1 MNRGQL
7 YGDGFFESMLVVD
20 GAIPLIHL
28 HYERILRTANKL
40 KLVMPD
46 YLLSRT
52 HFSEFL
58 SSYYPEHFGGRL
70 RLNVIRDGGGLYF
83 PESNQAIIQISL
95 SDFDNSLNILKIH
108 KNNVA
113 LAKSLNIYSKGLGNF
128 KLLAK
133 SEQVLLSI
141 ERQERDLDDL
151 IVLNEKGEIV
161 ECISSN
167 IFFIDYGTYPYVTSS
182 NTITAGVCSGLGIAP
197 NKIGEVIGIT
207 KAYCTRVGS
216 GPFPTELNDEVGE
229 KLRAEGHEF
238 GATTGRPR
246 RCGWID
252 IPTLQ
257 LSVMLNGVTQL
268 VVTKMDVLNNFEKIY
283 AATSYEING
292 VETNQVPFD
301 METITRPIYKEYK
314 GWMSSLENINETENL
329 PVDAWIYIT
338 DLEKKLGVPFSI
350 ISTGPER
357 EKIILR

>member
-58 SSYYPEHFGGRL
+58 CSYYSEHFGGRL

-113 LAKSLNIYSKGLGNF
+113 FAQSLNLYSKGLGNF

-167 IFFIDYGTYPYVTSS
+167 IFFIDYEGRHYTPSLDSGCLEGVMRQVVIEYCKENNILGEEVTILPTHCKQFIS
-182 NTITAGVCSGLGIAP
+182 
-197 NKIGEVIGIT
+197 
-207 KAYCTRVGS
+207 AYCTNAVQGIV
-216 GPFPTELNDEVGE
+216 PIAKIE
-229 KLRAEGHEF
+229 
-238 GATTGRPR
+238 
-246 RCGWID
+246 
-252 IPTLQ
+252 
-257 LSVMLNGVTQL
+257 
-268 VVTKMDVLNNFEKIY
+268 DVY
-283 AATSYEING
+283 
-292 VETNQVPFD
+292 FD
-301 METITRPIYKEYK
+301 MKPAF
-314 GWMSSLENINETENL
+314 MFS
-329 PVDAWIYIT
+329 
-338 DLEKKLGVPFSI
+338 DLMNKQ
-350 ISTGPER
+350 
-357 EKIILR
+357 ILKS

>member
-70 RLNVIRDGGGLYF
+70 RLNVIRHGGGLYF

-167 IFFIDYGTYPYVTSS
+167 IFFIDYEGRHYTPSLDSGCLEGVMRQVVIEYCEENNILGEEVTILPTRCKQFIS
-182 NTITAGVCSGLGIAP
+182 
-197 NKIGEVIGIT
+197 
-207 KAYCTRVGS
+207 AYCTNAVQGIV
-216 GPFPTELNDEVGE
+216 PIAKIE
-229 KLRAEGHEF
+229 
-238 GATTGRPR
+238 
-246 RCGWID
+246 
-252 IPTLQ
+252 
-257 LSVMLNGVTQL
+257 
-268 VVTKMDVLNNFEKIY
+268 DVY
-283 AATSYEING
+283 
-292 VETNQVPFD
+292 FD
-301 METITRPIYKEYK
+301 MKPAF
-314 GWMSSLENINETENL
+314 MFS
-329 PVDAWIYIT
+329 
-338 DLEKKLGVPFSI
+338 DLMNKQ
-350 ISTGPER
+350 
-357 EKIILR
+357 ILKS